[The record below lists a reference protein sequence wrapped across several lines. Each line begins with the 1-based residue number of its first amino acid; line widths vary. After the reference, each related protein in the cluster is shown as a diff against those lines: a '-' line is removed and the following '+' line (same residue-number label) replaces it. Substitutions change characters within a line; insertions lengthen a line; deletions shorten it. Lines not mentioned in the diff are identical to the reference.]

1 MPYESSNHFTYFEMN
16 VMRFFS
22 PAISGMGAVCF
33 LAAHNLHVYEA
44 WNTILMLITMNVF
57 TTWNDVAVNAL
68 AVRVLDTNQLRGAGA
83 TVQLIGWSN
92 QNPTIFRHGFIKENK
107 I

>member
-1 MPYESSNHFTYFEMN
+1 
-16 VMRFFS
+16 MRFFS
-22 PAISGMGAVCF
+22 LAISGMGAVCF

-83 TVQLIGWSN
+83 TVQLIGRSN
-92 QNPTIFRHGFIKENK
+92 QNLTIFRHGFIKENK

>member
-1 MPYESSNHFTYFEMN
+1 
-16 VMRFFS
+16 
-22 PAISGMGAVCF
+22 MGAVCF

-83 TVQLIGWSN
+83 TVQLIGWSSQN
-92 QNPTIFRHGFIKENK
+92 QTFFRHGSCVLKSRRNQKSKEYYFKK